1 MTKAVIYA
9 RVSSKEQEREG
20 FSIPAQLEL
29 LRNYAFRNNITV
41 IKEFEDVETAKCTG
55 RTKFNEMLKLL
66 KSSKDC
72 NTILVEK
79 TDRLYRNL
87 PDYVTIDS
95 LHLELHFVKEGCVLN
110 DNSHSS
116 EKFMH
121 LIKVGMA
128 RQYIQNLGE
137 EVRKGLTQKAK
148 EGYVTGKPPYGYKK
162 QDKKVSII
170 DEATSPLV
178 LRAFELYAEGGISL
192 EKLSCRLYDEGFVY
206 KETQPKIYKSQLEKI
221 LKNHFY
227 YGMVQFKKELYE
239 GKHQSLITKEIFDLV
254 QGAFR
259 KDNKPKHMIAKNFLF
274 AGMLKCAKC
283 GCIVSGEIKKG
294 KYIYYSCTGA
304 KGDCD
309 QKHIYLKEEDI
320 EKQVIEALSKAS
332 ISNEQKSWIS
342 SVLLDSFRDEQAY
355 TKERL
360 NSLNTQKQKLQDR
373 IDNIYVDKLD
383 GKISEDFWLAK
394 HNQWVNDLA
403 VVKNQINAYEN
414 TSINFIERGANILK
428 FASEMM
434 DLYQYAD
441 NTEKKELINYVLQNF
456 KVEDGKLSYEYK
468 KPFNIFAEGLSCLKK
483 LPRLDSN
490 QQPTG

>member
-20 FSIPAQLEL
+20 FSIPAQLDL
-29 LRNYAFRNNITV
+29 LHGYAQKNNISI
-41 IKEFEDVETAKCTG
+41 IKEFEDIETAKCTG
-55 RTKFNEMLKLL
+55 RTKFNEMIKFL

-87 PDYVTIDS
+87 PDYVTVDS
-95 LHLELHFVKEGCVLN
+95 LPLELHFVKEGCVLN

-162 QDKKVSII
+162 LDKKVSII
-170 DEATSPLV
+170 DEVTSPFV
-178 LRAFELYAEGGISL
+178 SRAFELYSKGTLSL
-192 EKLSCRLYDEGFVY
+192 EKLSNQLYNEGFVY
-206 KETQPKIYKSQLEKI
+206 KDTQPKIYKSQLEKI

-239 GKHQSLITKEIFDLV
+239 GRHEPLITKELFDLV
-254 QGAFR
+254 QSAFR
-259 KDNKPKHMIAKNFLF
+259 KDNKPKYMMPKNFLF
-274 AGMLKCAKC
+274 AGLLKCANC

-304 KGDCD
+304 KGTCE
-309 QKHIYLKEEDI
+309 QKHLYLKEEDI
-320 EKQVIEALSKAS
+320 EKQVIEALSKIS
-332 ISNEQKSWIS
+332 INKEQKDWIS
-342 SVLLDSFRDEQAY
+342 SVLLDSFKDEQAY

-373 IDNIYVDKLD
+373 IDNIYIDKLD
-383 GKISEDFWLAK
+383 GKISEDFWLTK
-394 HNQWVNDLA
+394 HNQWINDLA
-403 VVKNQINAYEN
+403 VIKNKINAHEN
-414 TSINFIERGANILK
+414 TNISFIEQGAKILK
-428 FASEMM
+428 LCSEIMN
-434 DLYQYAD
+434 LYQYAD
-441 NTEKKELINYVLQNF
+441 NSEKKELLNYVLQNF
-456 KVEDGKLSYEYK
+456 KVDGGNISYTYK
-468 KPFNIFAEGLSCLKK
+468 KPFNLFAEGLSCNKI

-490 QQPTG
+490 QQPSG

>member
-29 LRNYAFRNNITV
+29 LRAYAFRNNITV

-79 TDRLYRNL
+79 TERLSRNL
-87 PDYVTIDS
+87 PDYVKIDS

-148 EGYVTGKPPYGYKK
+148 EGYVTGKPPYWYKK
-162 QDKKVSII
+162 FDKKASII

-178 LRAFELYAEGGISL
+178 LRAFELYSEGGISL

-239 GKHQSLITKEIFDLV
+239 GKHQPLITKE
-254 QGAFR
+254 R
-259 KDNKPKHMIAKNFLF
+259 
-274 AGMLKCAKC
+274 
-283 GCIVSGEIKKG
+283 
-294 KYIYYSCTGA
+294 
-304 KGDCD
+304 
-309 QKHIYLKEEDI
+309 
-320 EKQVIEALSKAS
+320 
-332 ISNEQKSWIS
+332 
-342 SVLLDSFRDEQAY
+342 
-355 TKERL
+355 
-360 NSLNTQKQKLQDR
+360 
-373 IDNIYVDKLD
+373 
-383 GKISEDFWLAK
+383 
-394 HNQWVNDLA
+394 
-403 VVKNQINAYEN
+403 
-414 TSINFIERGANILK
+414 
-428 FASEMM
+428 
-434 DLYQYAD
+434 
-441 NTEKKELINYVLQNF
+441 
-456 KVEDGKLSYEYK
+456 
-468 KPFNIFAEGLSCLKK
+468 
-483 LPRLDSN
+483 
-490 QQPTG
+490 